1 MIGLQVIQ
9 RTIDLAI
16 QVQQIPAP
24 TSREGQ
30 RAEFVRECFN
40 QAHLVDITVDAVG
53 NVLGRLPGRKSGAP
67 MILSAHLDT
76 VFPGGTELNL
86 QQLPD
91 QLRGPGIGDNS
102 IGVAGLLGLI
112 WALDERQVKLDSDLW
127 LVANVGEEGLGNLR
141 GMQEI
146 VKRFAGSVRAYVI
159 LEGMALGQVYHRGLG
174 VSRYRI
180 SVSTAGGHSWVDYG
194 KPSAVHE
201 LTAIVSKLLEI
212 QVSDSPR
219 STLNVGVISGG
230 TTINTIAAEAN
241 IELDLRSEDL
251 AVLRQLDHTV
261 NAVIQNY
268 RKPGVVVN
276 VEMIGKRPAG
286 EIPQDHPLV
295 ILASSC
301 LEQVGIEPRLNI
313 GSTDANIPLSFGY
326 PAICLGLTTGGG
338 AHTLGEYINIP
349 PLSMGFE
356 QLCLVVEGL
365 DRSS

>member
-1 MIGLQVIQ
+1 MGLQVIQ
-9 RTIDLAI
+9 RIIDLAI

-24 TSREGQ
+24 TFKEGQ
-30 RAEFVRECFN
+30 RAEFVREWFN
-40 QAHLVDITVDAVG
+40 QVQLVDITVDAAG
-53 NVLGRLPGRKSGAP
+53 NVLGRLPGRNSAAP
-67 MILSAHLDT
+67 IILSAHLDT
-76 VFPGGTELNL
+76 VFPDGTELVV
-86 QQLPD
+86 QQFPD
-91 QLRGPGIGDNS
+91 QIRGPGIGDNS

-146 VKRFAGSVRAYVI
+146 VNRFAGDVRAYII

-174 VSRYRI
+174 VNRYRI
-180 SVSTAGGHSWVDYG
+180 GVSTAGGHSWVDYG
-194 KPSAVHE
+194 KPSAIHE

-212 QVSDSPR
+212 QVSDTPR

-230 TTINTIAAEAN
+230 TTINTIAAEAD

-251 AVLRQLDHTV
+251 AVLGQMDH
-261 NAVIQNY
+261 AVKAVLQDY
-268 RKPGVVVN
+268 RKPGVSVN
-276 VEMIGKRPAG
+276 AEMIGKRPAG

-313 GSTDANIPLSFGY
+313 GSTDANIPLSMGL
-326 PAICLGLTTGGG
+326 PAICLGLTTGSG
-338 AHTLGEYINIP
+338 AHTLGEYINIS
-349 PLSMGFE
+349 PLKIGFE
-356 QLCLVVEGL
+356 QLCLVIEGL
-365 DRSS
+365 DRNS

>member
-1 MIGLQVIQ
+1 MNLQVIQ

-24 TSREGQ
+24 TFKERQ
-30 RAEFVRECFN
+30 RAEFVRERFN
-40 QAHLVDITVDAVG
+40 QAHLVDISVDAAG
-53 NVLGRLPGRKSGAP
+53 NVLGRLPGRNSAAP
-67 MILSAHLDT
+67 IILSAHLDT
-76 VFPGGTELNL
+76 VFPEGTDLNV

-91 QLRGPGIGDNS
+91 QVRGPGIGDNS

-141 GMQEI
+141 GMREI
-146 VKRFAGSVRAYVI
+146 VNRFAGNVRAYIV

-174 VSRYRI
+174 VNRYRI
-180 SVSTAGGHSWVDYG
+180 GVSTAGGHSWVDYG
-194 KPSAVHE
+194 KPSAIHE

-212 QVSDSPR
+212 QVSDTPR

-251 AVLRQLDHTV
+251 AVLGQLDH
-261 NAVIQNY
+261 AVKAVLQDY
-268 RKPGVVVN
+268 RKPGVSVN
-276 VEMIGKRPAG
+276 TEMIGKRPAG

-295 ILASSC
+295 VLASSC

-313 GSTDANIPLSFGY
+313 GSTDANIPLSMGL

-338 AHTLGEYINIP
+338 AHTLGEYINIS
-349 PLSMGFE
+349 PLKIAR
-356 QLCLVVEGL
+356 
-365 DRSS
+365 RSRRHPHHYAAQ